1 MADYLINLVAQAIR
15 LSAPILMAALGG
27 VYASR
32 SGVLNI
38 SLEGC
43 MLTGALAG
51 VVGSHYT
58 QSPWAGLL
66 LGIGAGILLGLI
78 MAVFSLTFGANQAV
92 VGTGI
97 NIFCTGIT
105 AFVFR
110 AIFATTTSTV
120 KVEGFSP
127 DGIPLLRDIPVLG
140 EILFEHNILVYFAFA
155 MVAITHVF
163 MYHTMAGTN
172 LRACGENSSA
182 ANSLGIK
189 VVKTRY
195 IATMISST
203 MAAVGGVALSIG
215 NINTFVEDM
224 SSGKGWIA
232 LAALSFGR
240 WSPLGVLAASML
252 FGLSDAFQLRMQIAM
267 SGAPYQYFQ
276 MIPYV
281 VTIIVLI
288 WTGRHGNLGPKTGE
302 FFEKEMR

>member
-1 MADYLINLVAQAIR
+1 MAEYLINLAAQAIR
-15 LSAPILMAALGG
+15 LSAPILMAARGG
-27 VYASR
+27 FSASR

-51 VVGSHYT
+51 VIGSHYT
-58 QSPWAGLL
+58 QSPWLGLL
-66 LGIGAGILLGLI
+66 LGIAAGVFLGLI

-105 AFVFR
+105 AYVFR
-110 AIFATTTSTV
+110 AIFATTTTTV
-120 KVEGFSP
+120 KVNGFSP

-140 EILFEHNILVYFAFA
+140 VILFGHNVLVYFAFA
-155 MVAITHVF
+155 MVAVTHVF
-163 MYHTMAGTN
+163 LYHTMAGTN

-182 ANSLGIK
+182 ANSLGVK

-195 IATMISST
+195 LATVLSST
-203 MAAVGGVALSIG
+203 LAAIGGVALSIG

-232 LAALSFGR
+232 LAAVSFGR
-240 WSPLGVLAASML
+240 WSPLGVLAASVL
-252 FGLSDAFQLRMQIAM
+252 FGLSDAFQLRMQIAI

-281 VTIIVLI
+281 MTIIVLI
-288 WTGRHGNLGPKTGE
+288 WTGRRGSLGPKTGE
-302 FFEKEMR
+302 YFEKEMR